1 MSSLWWFAREW
12 RAGEL
17 HVLIA
22 SLALA
27 VAMVS
32 GISLFTDRLTLRLV
46 GESTQFLAADTV
58 FDAREVLDQGEWS
71 PKLSDN
77 VEVAQTLT
85 FATMVQAGED
95 GFALV
100 SAKAVS
106 SKYPLRG
113 SLKTSAT
120 PFGDLIAADTVPE
133 VGEVWLAPRLFP
145 LLGVALGD
153 SITLG
158 KASLTV
164 GGIIR
169 SEPDAGGSMFD
180 SAPRVLMRFEDI
192 AVTGVVQ
199 AASRVSYRL
208 LLAGPED
215 AVKDTR
221 ERLETYYQERV
232 RVRSIDESQP
242 SVAQALDRAER
253 FLLLAGSVGVL
264 LSGVA
269 MLMAARRFGE
279 RHFAYV
285 AVLKTL
291 GATRFKIL
299 SLYIGLL
306 SVVSACALAIGFA
319 LALGLEI
326 TASYILKDLITSST
340 DVAYPLRPFGVGLI
354 TLAVCITS
362 FIGPSF
368 IRLAGA
374 SPLRV
379 LRQELTLFA
388 GLAPTDVVLAVGG
401 LLFLTQFYTGNWIL
415 TGSLLL
421 ALSMII
427 VIGLLVSSLV
437 FKRVVGALPSGSAMW
452 RLASASIQRH
462 ARANGFNVV
471 MFGSAIMLMVL
482 LALVRTSL
490 IEQWQNQL
498 PEDAPNHFVVNLQ
511 DAEVSA
517 FEQFLQDRGVATQ
530 ASYPMSRARL
540 IGVNARA
547 LTGSEGPERQRETN
561 FSWTDALPE
570 ANTLLAGEWFRDDER
585 AEVSVEEEYA
595 QRSGIRLGD
604 TLRYRIGSD
613 EIDLVVTSFRE
624 VDWQSMRPNFFVL
637 VEPSAFPPGAST
649 YLSSFYLPSSKKV
662 MLNDLIKAF
671 PTLTVLEIDVI
682 IKQLQDIV
690 ASVSK
695 AVEAVL
701 VLIVVAGLLVLIMGV
716 TGTLSERTHENAVLK
731 VFGAK
736 ASGLAA
742 SVWLEFAAIGYI
754 AGLLGVAAAEIA
766 TWGIYHTMFEGSY
779 SGLWWLWL
787 VVPLSSAAIMSWVGW
802 LSCRRS
808 VRVEPIHALRAS

>member
-1 MSSLWWFAREW
+1 MSSLWWFTREW

-17 HVLIA
+17 HVLIV

-27 VAMVS
+27 VAMVT

-58 FDAREVLDQGEWS
+58 FEAREVLDQGEWS
-71 PKLSDN
+71 QQLGTE
-77 VEVAQTLT
+77 VEFAQTLT
-85 FATMVQAGED
+85 FATMVQSGDEA
-95 GFALV
+95 FALV

-106 SKYPLRG
+106 AEYPLRG
-113 SLKTSAT
+113 NLKTSAT
-120 PFGDLIAADTVPE
+120 PFGGLNLVDTLPNA
-133 VGEVWLAPRLFP
+133 GEVWLAPRLFP
-145 LLGVALGD
+145 LLDVELGD
-153 SITLG
+153 AITVG
-158 KASLTV
+158 RASLRVT
-164 GGIIR
+164 GIIR

-180 SAPRVLMRFEDI
+180 SAPRVLMRFEDV
-192 AVTGVVQ
+192 ASTEVVQ

-208 LLAGPED
+208 LLAGPES
-215 AVKDTR
+215 AVNETR
-221 ERLETYYQERV
+221 AKLEALYQERV
-232 RVRSIDESQP
+232 RVRTIDESQP

-291 GATRFKIL
+291 GATRSKIL
-299 SLYIGLL
+299 GLYTGLL
-306 SVVSACALAIGFA
+306 VVVSSCALGIGFA
-319 LALGLEI
+319 VAMALELS
-326 TASYILKDLITSST
+326 ASYILQDLIDSSVE
-340 DVAYPLRPFGVGLI
+340 VAYPLRPFAIGLI
-354 TLAVCITS
+354 TLVVCIAA
-362 FIGPSF
+362 FVGPSF

-388 GLAPTDVVLAVGG
+388 GLAPLDVVLAVGG
-401 LLFLTQFYTGNWIL
+401 LLFLTQFYTENGIL

-421 ALSMII
+421 SLTVII
-427 VIGLLVSSLV
+427 LLGLLVSSLV
-437 FKRVVGALPSGSAMW
+437 FKRVLGALPSGSALW
-452 RLASASIQRH
+452 RLASASIRRH
-462 ARANGFNVV
+462 ARTNGFNVV

-482 LALVRTSL
+482 LGLVRTSL

-498 PEDAPNHFVVNLQ
+498 PADAPNHFVVNLQ
-511 DAEVSA
+511 EAEVQR
-517 FEQFLQDRGVATQ
+517 FEQFLTTHGVEAQ
-530 ASYPMSRARL
+530 AAYPMSRARL
-540 IGVNARA
+540 VGVNARA

-561 FSWTDALPE
+561 FSWTDTVPE
-570 ANTLLAGEWFRDDER
+570 ANTLVAGQWFQNDTI

-595 QRSGIRLGD
+595 QRSGIKLGD

-613 EIDLVVTSFRE
+613 ELELVVTSFRE
-624 VDWQSMRPNFFVL
+624 VDWQSLRPNFFVL
-637 VEPSAFPPGAST
+637 IEPSAVPAGAST
-649 YLSSFYLPSSKKV
+649 YLSSFYLPESKKIL
-662 MLNDLIKAF
+662 LNELIKSF
-671 PTLTVLEIDVI
+671 PTLSVLEIDVI

-701 VLIVVAGLLVLIMGV
+701 VLIVVAGVLVLVMGV
-716 TGTLSERTHENAVLK
+716 TGTLAERTHENAVLK

-742 SVWLEFAAIGYI
+742 SVWFEFATIGYI
-754 AGLLGVAAAEIA
+754 AGLLGVGAAEIA
-766 TWGIYHTMFEGSY
+766 TWGVYQTMFEGAY
-779 SGLWWLWL
+779 TGLWWLWL
-787 VVPLSSAAIMSWVGW
+787 VVPLISAALMSWVGW
-802 LSCRRS
+802 LTCRRS
-808 VRVEPIHALRAS
+808 VRVEPIHALRET

>member
-1 MSSLWWFAREW
+1 MSSWWWFAREW

-58 FDAREVLDQGEWS
+58 FDAREVLEESEWS
-71 PKLSDN
+71 QQLDDGLQ
-77 VEVAQTLT
+77 VAQTLT
-85 FATMVQAGED
+85 FATMVQAGGE

-106 SKYPLRG
+106 ADYPLRG
-113 SLKTSAT
+113 SLKTSVT
-120 PFGDLIAADTVPE
+120 PFGDLRVNETLPHI
-133 VGEVWLAPRLFP
+133 GEVWLAPRLFP
-145 LLGVALGD
+145 LLGVSVGD
-153 SITLG
+153 SIVLG
-158 KASLTV
+158 KSTLRV
-164 GGIIR
+164 SGIIR

-192 AVTGVVQ
+192 GSTGVVQ

-208 LLAGPED
+208 LLAGPE
-215 AVKDTR
+215 AALANTR
-221 ERLETYYQERV
+221 KSLESFYQERV
-232 RVRSIDESQP
+232 RVRTIEESQP

-291 GATRFKIL
+291 GATRLKIL
-299 SLYIGLL
+299 GLYTGFLT
-306 SVVSACALAIGFA
+306 VVASCALGIGFT

-326 TASYILKDLITSST
+326 TASYILRDLIPSSS
-340 DVAYPLRPFGVGLI
+340 DVAYPIRPFGVGLV
-354 TLAVCITS
+354 TLVVCISS

-388 GLAPTDVVLAVGG
+388 GLAPVDIALAVGG
-401 LLFLTQFYTGNWIL
+401 LLFLTQFYTHNWIL

-421 ALSMII
+421 ALS
-427 VIGLLVSSLV
+427 VIMVLGLLVSSLV
-437 FKRVVGALPSGSAMW
+437 FRRLVSALPSGSAIW
-452 RLASASIQRH
+452 RLAGASMRRH

-471 MFGSAIMLMVL
+471 MFGTAIMLMVL
-482 LALVRTSL
+482 IGLVRTSL

-498 PEDAPNHFVVNLQ
+498 PDDAPNHFVVNLQ
-511 DAEVSA
+511 HAEVVA
-517 FEQFLQDRGVATQ
+517 FERFLQDRGVVPQ

-540 IGVNARA
+540 IGVNSRA
-547 LTGSEGPERQRETN
+547 LIGSEGPERQRETN
-561 FSWTDALPE
+561 FSWTDSLPE
-570 ANTLLAGEWFRDDER
+570 ANTLLAGQWFQVDGVP
-585 AEVSVEEEYA
+585 EVSVEEEYA
-595 QRSGIRLGD
+595 QRSGIKLGD
-604 TLRYRIGSD
+604 KLRYRIGS
-613 EIDLVVTSFRE
+613 EQIDLVVTSLRE
-624 VDWQSMRPNFFVL
+624 VDWQSMRPNFFVV
-637 VEPSAFPPGAST
+637 VEPGAVPEGGST
-649 YLSSFYLPSSKKV
+649 YLSSFYLPETQKV
-662 MLNDLIKAF
+662 LLNDLIKAF

-690 ASVSK
+690 TSVSK
-695 AVEAVL
+695 AIEAVL
-701 VLIVVAGLLVLIMGV
+701 LLIVVAGILVLVMGV
-716 TGTLSERTHENAVLK
+716 TGTLAERTHENAVLK

-736 ASGLAA
+736 ASALAA
-742 SVWLEFAAIGYI
+742 SVWCEFAAIGYI
-754 AGLLGVAAAEIA
+754 AGLLGVGAAEIA
-766 TWGIYHTMFEGSY
+766 TWGIYQTMFEGSY
-779 SGLWWLWL
+779 TGLWWLWIS
-787 VVPLSSAAIMSWVGW
+787 VPAVSAVMMSWVGW
-802 LSCRRS
+802 LSCSRS
-808 VRVEPIHALRAS
+808 VRVEPIFALRAS